1 MQGMTNIAHD
11 EDGATSIEYGLIAAV
26 MAVVVIACLAALGPS
41 MKQGLV
47 KIGGEMST
55 PQDVTN

>member
-41 MKQGLV
+41 MKQSLV